1 MAEIPAS
8 AMVDKI
14 KITLAGLLLITGLVG
29 FYYFSSQPLV
39 VRVAMVL
46 AGFGLAVAIGWLS
59 APGKQ
64 LAGFARDAIEE
75 TKKVVWPTR
84 KESFQTTAAVFG
96 FVVLMALFLWLVDKG
111 LEIGLYDLV
120 LGWKRS

>member
-1 MAEIPAS
+1 MA
-8 AMVDKI
+8 DKI
-14 KITLAGLLLITGLVG
+14 KITLAGLLLMTGLVG

-46 AGFGLAVAIGWLS
+46 AGFGLGVTVGWFS
-59 APGKQ
+59 EPGKQ

-111 LEIGLYDLV
+111 LEVGLYDLV